1 MTKQTVSVYFNICL
15 HPVVPGAPM
24 CNSRFMSPTLTSVGV
39 GWQSPDMGNGII
51 TAFYVE
57 ILTYRS
63 EQVLQSSSLSD
74 LTYLTLNLEGLTL
87 GMF

>member
-1 MTKQTVSVYFNICL
+1 M
-15 HPVVPGAPM
+15 
-24 CNSRFMSPTLTSVGV
+24 SRSLTNVGV
-39 GWQSPDMGNGII
+39 GWQSPDMENGII

-63 EQVLQSSSLSD
+63 EQVLQTSSLSD
-74 LTYLTLNLEGLTL
+74 LTSLTLTLEGLTL